1 MDDKD
6 ALTVSYSL
14 SINEDLSKSDENSN
28 VFSRS
33 ISLRSYNKWSPA
45 EHGVTLGTYFN
56 FLEIV

>member
-1 MDDKD
+1 MDDKE

-14 SINEDLSKSDENSN
+14 SINEDLSRSDDNSN

-45 EHGVTLGTYFN
+45 EHGVTLGM
-56 FLEIV
+56 